1 MQPKINTK
9 KYEKIIKDVVI
20 DDRENDRKEY
30 SMEQFA
36 PFNPSID
43 HLKFGDYIFTGYNG
57 VQVCVEYKTGGD
69 FLTSINRETNHL
81 HNQVYKMI
89 HEFDYHFVVVEVE
102 DLQKLCTKRYY
113 STGLSMSVQEINGA
127 ISDLSTVTSVLF
139 AQTKF
144 GAFDL
149 IMRTAGKLIEQK
161 PFLWKFGKKTPNSA
175 LNYLSCISG
184 VDNLAER
191 ICDTLNLHTKKDLDN
206 LTVER
211 LMTVDKIGKVKAE
224 MIMSELGV

>member
-9 KYEKIIKDVVI
+9 KYEKIIKSVII

-36 PFNPSID
+36 PFNPSIE
-43 HLKFGDYIFTGYNG
+43 HLRFGDYIFTGYNG
-57 VQVCVEYKTGGD
+57 IQVCVEYKTGSD

-81 HNQVYKMI
+81 HNQVYEMI
-89 HEFDYHFVVVEVE
+89 HEFDYHFVIIEVE

-113 STGLSMSVQEINGA
+113 STGLSMSVQEINGE
-127 ISDLSTVTSVLF
+127 ISELSTVTSVLF
-139 AQTKF
+139 AQTRF

-161 PFLWKFGKKTPNSA
+161 PFLWKFGKKSHNTA
-175 LNYLSCISG
+175 LNYLSSIKG
-184 VDNLAER
+184 LDKQAET
-191 ICDTLNLHTKKDLDN
+191 IVNTLNLHTKKDLDN
-206 LTVER
+206 LTVEK

>member
-9 KYEKIIKDVVI
+9 KYEKIIKSVII

-36 PFNPSID
+36 PFNPSIE
-43 HLKFGDYIFTGYNG
+43 HLRFGDYIFTGYNG
-57 VQVCVEYKTGGD
+57 IQVCVEYKTGSD

-81 HNQVYKMI
+81 HNQVYEMI
-89 HEFDYHFVVVEVE
+89 HEFDYHFVIIEVE

-113 STGLSMSVQEINGA
+113 STGLSMSVQEINGV
-127 ISDLSTVTSVLF
+127 ISELSTVTSVLF

-161 PFLWKFGKKTPNSA
+161 PFLWKFGKKSHNTA
-175 LNYLSCISG
+175 LNYLSSIKG
-184 VDNLAER
+184 LDKQAET
-191 ICDTLNLHTKKDLDN
+191 IVNTLNLHTKKDLDN
-206 LTVER
+206 LTVEK